1 MELYLEGLDCPHC
14 AEKIRSAAEK
24 HSFVSEAQMNF
35 MTKKLTVSLN
45 ENADEKG
52 VFNDLCDM
60 IKKTEPDVVPTLVIK
75 NEKAADTVTF
85 YLEELDCP
93 NCAEKVR
100 SAVEKNPAVAVSEMN
115 FMAKKLT
122 VTLKDGADKTKAIKE
137 IKDTVVSVEPDVTP
151 KVLGEREKKSANE
164 VILTLQGLDCAECG
178 EKIRLYAE
186 KMNGV
191 ESAEFNFLSKK
202 LKLTIAPDGKRNNIV
217 TAITGFV
224 NTIEPDVTV
233 INGEAPKPA
242 RSDDDEGMPK
252 MMIARLIVTA
262 VIFAAGMIFRD
273 TAYALWLFL
282 AAYAII
288 GTEIVIRAVKNIFK
302 GQPFDECFLM
312 TLATVGAFFVGE
324 YPEGVAVMFLYQLG
338 EMFQGYA
345 VRRSRKS
352 ISELMDIRPDSAN
365 IKRGD
370 DIVKCAPEDVSIGEI
385 MVVKPGEKVAL
396 DGIIVSGSSSVDTSA
411 LTGESVP
418 RTAKQGDEILSGSV
432 NLSGLIE
439 AEVTKE
445 FGEST
450 VSKILELVE
459 NSAAKKARAENFIT
473 RFAKI
478 YTPCVVAAA
487 VLLAAIPM
495 IINGAFSKEWLYRA
509 LSFLVV
515 SCPCALVISV
525 PLSFFGGIGGASKRG
540 VLVKGGVCFEDLA
553 KCTNIVFDKT
563 GTLTS
568 GTFEVTEVKPVNMT
582 EQQLVSLAAAAESIS
597 NHPVALS
604 IMKYYGG
611 EISEEITAEEI
622 AGKGVKAS
630 VNGATVLAGNTK
642 LMADYNISGVESVS
656 GAGTAVHIAAD
667 GKYAGYIRISDK
679 IKPDSKKAI
688 EQLKKAG
695 IHTVML
701 TGDRKASAEAAAA
714 ELGIDEY
721 RAELLPVDKVS
732 AIEEIMSGGGK
743 TAFVGDG
750 INDAPVLMRADIGIA
765 MGGVGSD
772 AAIEA
777 ADVVLM
783 TDEPSKINEAI
794 KISKRTNGIVQQN
807 IIFALGVKVLIL
819 ILTAFGI
826 TNMWVA
832 IFGDVGVSMIAIL
845 NAMRARKYKE

>member
-151 KVLGEREKKSANE
+151 KVLGENKKIAENE
-164 VILTLQGLDCAECG
+164 VILTLQDLDCAECG

-202 LKLTIAPDGKRNNIV
+202 LKLTIAPDGKRDNIV
-217 TAITGFV
+217 TAVTGFV

-233 INGEAPKPA
+233 INGEAPKSEK
-242 RSDDDEGMPK
+242 SDDDEGLPK

-262 VIFAAGMIFRD
+262 VIFAAGMIFRG

-365 IKRGD
+365 I
-370 DIVKCAPEDVSIGEI
+370 
-385 MVVKPGEKVAL
+385 
-396 DGIIVSGSSSVDTSA
+396 
-411 LTGESVP
+411 
-418 RTAKQGDEILSGSV
+418 
-432 NLSGLIE
+432 
-439 AEVTKE
+439 
-445 FGEST
+445 
-450 VSKILELVE
+450 
-459 NSAAKKARAENFIT
+459 
-473 RFAKI
+473 
-478 YTPCVVAAA
+478 
-487 VLLAAIPM
+487 
-495 IINGAFSKEWLYRA
+495 
-509 LSFLVV
+509 
-515 SCPCALVISV
+515 
-525 PLSFFGGIGGASKRG
+525 
-540 VLVKGGVCFEDLA
+540 
-553 KCTNIVFDKT
+553 
-563 GTLTS
+563 
-568 GTFEVTEVKPVNMT
+568 
-582 EQQLVSLAAAAESIS
+582 
-597 NHPVALS
+597 
-604 IMKYYGG
+604 
-611 EISEEITAEEI
+611 
-622 AGKGVKAS
+622 
-630 VNGATVLAGNTK
+630 
-642 LMADYNISGVESVS
+642 
-656 GAGTAVHIAAD
+656 
-667 GKYAGYIRISDK
+667 
-679 IKPDSKKAI
+679 
-688 EQLKKAG
+688 
-695 IHTVML
+695 
-701 TGDRKASAEAAAA
+701 
-714 ELGIDEY
+714 
-721 RAELLPVDKVS
+721 
-732 AIEEIMSGGGK
+732 
-743 TAFVGDG
+743 
-750 INDAPVLMRADIGIA
+750 
-765 MGGVGSD
+765 
-772 AAIEA
+772 
-777 ADVVLM
+777 
-783 TDEPSKINEAI
+783 
-794 KISKRTNGIVQQN
+794 
-807 IIFALGVKVLIL
+807 
-819 ILTAFGI
+819 
-826 TNMWVA
+826 
-832 IFGDVGVSMIAIL
+832 
-845 NAMRARKYKE
+845 